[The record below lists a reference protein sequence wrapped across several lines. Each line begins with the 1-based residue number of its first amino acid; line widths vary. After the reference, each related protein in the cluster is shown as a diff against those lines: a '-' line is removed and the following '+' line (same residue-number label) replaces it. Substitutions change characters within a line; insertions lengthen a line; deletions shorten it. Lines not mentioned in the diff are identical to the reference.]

1 MKLKRTS
8 IFTRIVIA
16 ALIVYAAVMLVNIR
30 SRIAAA
36 EADRAA
42 LEAEAETL
50 RRENLVLSYDIE
62 HADDPEV
69 VAEIA
74 RGKLGLVRPGEKVF
88 YDIGN

>member
-50 RRENLVLSYDIE
+50 RRENLVLAYDIE

-69 VAEIA
+69 IAEIA
-74 RGKLGLVRPGEKVF
+74 RDKLGLVRPGEKVF